1 MASSYY
7 KLKRLKVV
15 AGESDETYDIYWHY
29 ESGGQH
35 YDEHVATKTVKVGRS
50 LCPGKYVYLKYL
62 GTDGLYRFMAF
73 DRYFTGTTQS
83 ESIGQV
89 SKLSTSFHT
98 AQAPN
103 YNIGQKATRQIT
115 ASIKSIRNDQFI
127 AYMDVFNSPRVYM
140 QVDADAEDGD
150 ENWIL
155 VTVTDSGNQFK
166 EKKGSQTFSCVI
178 TLPEVQTITM

>member
-15 AGESDETYDIYWHY
+15 AGETDETYEIYWHY
-29 ESGGQH
+29 TSGQTQV
-35 YDEHVATKTVKVGRS
+35 DEHVATKTVRIRRTA
-50 LCPGKYVYLKYL
+50 CPGKYIYLKYL
-62 GTDGLYRFMAF
+62 ASDGLYRFLAF
-73 DRYFTGTTQS
+73 DTHYTSTMQS

-103 YNIGQKATRQIT
+103 YNIGQKSTKQIT
-115 ASIKSIRNDQFI
+115 AVAKSVKNDQFLT
-127 AYMDVFNSPRVYM
+127 YMDVFNSPRVYM
-140 QVDADAEDGD
+140 QIDANAEDD
-150 ENWIL
+150 DSNWVL
-155 VTVTDSGNQFK
+155 VTVADSGNQFK

-178 TLPEVQTITM
+178 TLPDVQTITM